1 VNAVTPLMLS
11 ALLSQGMGGYV
22 VPGVETGEVQ
32 MNVHVW
38 GEVLDPG
45 TYLLPFDADLVEAVS
60 AAGGPTAKAD
70 LDAVRIVT
78 SLGEVE
84 YDLAGFLRG
93 EGHPAPAL
101 TPGTTVYVP
110 VSTSDWWKE
119 ALDIAYKIIVTVNL
133 VWLMADR

>member
-1 VNAVTPLMLS
+1 MNAVTPLMLS

-93 EGHPAPAL
+93 
-101 TPGTTVYVP
+101 
-110 VSTSDWWKE
+110 
-119 ALDIAYKIIVTVNL
+119 
-133 VWLMADR
+133 